1 MAPVTSTQVR
11 DGIAWATEH
20 EEKASDPSENPF
32 VWFWEAIQGD
42 FNDNRSTS
50 QIATDAAI
58 SMIPGVDQICDVR
71 DLIADCK
78 KLAKDSTDAW
88 AWVGLALTLI
98 GLFPTLGSLVKG
110 VLKILFVFVRR
121 SGGDEIA
128 KAVELGMSWVISFLR
143 RPVVQRYLRVK
154 EVDELFAWLVVQ
166 VKAVRGS
173 ISVAALTSAFDT
185 AHEVIKALVD
195 KVSFIPKIGGYA
207 KSALDEVAKVRLHMD
222 AGLGRAIE
230 QVQHVFNEIIVVL
243 EKRALMQR
251 SGIHSV
257 SNIHFRG
264 ALPEAT
270 AVTLMRT
277 TKPRP
282 SWLSKAGGQRWE
294 KAVYGDEIEKV
305 NKGVALGWPP
315 LSKDNIKSFHK
326 LCRIEIKGPAKL
338 FRVISPNSRAMG
350 DCWVSEEIFKKLQ
363 NAQDPRSAWRKYL
376 AVWPDWNVNGQF
388 VMYEVK
394 SGETLKAWAGPASS
408 QARKS
413 LPDDYLEGGWEQ
425 IVFKVDRKD
434 PRNDAVRY
442 YKVREDKSH
451 TLKNL
456 LGQDQFER
464 LTNAEKAQY
473 GQLRERINHPNI
485 SGPFDTGWGCTDF
498 NGAGFKVRVG
508 LPALPGQTTT
518 LR

>member
-1 MAPVTSTQVR
+1 MAQVTSTQVR
-11 DGIAWATEH
+11 DGIAWATEN

-78 KLAKDSTDAW
+78 KLAKDNTDAW

-121 SGGDEIA
+121 SGGDQIA
-128 KAVELGMSWVISFLR
+128 KAVELGMTWVISFLR

-154 EVDELFAWLVVQ
+154 EVDELFAWLAVQ

-173 ISVAALTSAFDT
+173 ISVAALTSAFDS
-185 AHEVIKALVD
+185 AHQVVKALVD

-207 KSALDEVAKVRLHMD
+207 KAALDEVTKVRLHMD

-230 QVQHVFNEIIVVL
+230 QVQHVFDEIIVVL

-270 AVTLMRT
+270 AVTLMRSY
-277 TKPRP
+277 KPRP
-282 SWLSKAGGQRWE
+282 PWLSKKGGPKWG
-294 KAVYGDEIEKV
+294 KAAYNDQIDKV
-305 NKGVALGWPP
+305 RKGVAKGWPE
-315 LSKDNIKSFHK
+315 LSQSNIESFHK
-326 LCRIEIKGPAKL
+326 LGRTEIKGPAKL
-338 FRVISPNSRAMG
+338 IRIISPNSRAMG
-350 DCWVSEEIFKKLQ
+350 DCWITEEVFKKLQ
-363 NAQDPRSAWRKYL
+363 SAEDPRSAWRRYL

-388 VMYEVK
+388 VVYEIK
-394 SGETLKAWAGPASS
+394 LGETLKAWKGPASS
-408 QARKS
+408 QSKKS
-413 LPDDYLEGGWEQ
+413 LPDEYLEGGYEQ
-425 IVFKVDRKD
+425 IIFKVDRSD
-434 PRNDAVRY
+434 PRNDLVRY
-442 YKVREDKSH
+442 YKIRDDKSH
-451 TLKNL
+451 TIKNL
-456 LGQDQFER
+456 LDQTQFDR
-464 LTNAEKAQY
+464 LSKGEQAQY
-473 GQLRERINHPNI
+473 AQLRECINHPNI
-485 SGPFDTGWGCTDF
+485 SGPFDTSWGYTDF
-498 NGAGFKVRVG
+498 QGAGFSVRVG

-518 LR
+518 MR

>member
-1 MAPVTSTQVR
+1 MAQVTSTQVR
-11 DGIAWATEH
+11 DSIAWATEH
-20 EEKASDPSENPF
+20 EEKASVPSENPF

-42 FNDNRSTS
+42 FNNNRSTS

-78 KLAKDSTDAW
+78 KLAKDYTDAW

-121 SGGDEIA
+121 SGGDQIA
-128 KAVELGMSWVISFLR
+128 KAVELGMTWVISFLR

-154 EVDELFAWLVVQ
+154 EVDELFAWLAVQ

-185 AHEVIKALVD
+185 AHQVVKALVD

-207 KSALDEVAKVRLHMD
+207 KSALDEVTKVRLHMD

-230 QVQHVFNEIIVVL
+230 QVQHVFDEIIVVL

-277 TKPRP
+277 MKPRP
-282 SWLSKAGGQRWE
+282 SWLSKTGGRKWSP
-294 KAVYGDEIEKV
+294 ARYDDEIDNVK
-305 NKGVALGWPP
+305 KGVANGWPE
-315 LSKDNIKSFHK
+315 LSAENIESFHK
-326 LCRIEIKGPAKL
+326 LSQIEIMGPAKL
-338 FRVISPNSRAMG
+338 YRVISPNSRAMG

-363 NAQDPRSAWRKYL
+363 SAEDPRAAWRKYL

-394 SGETLKAWAGPASS
+394 HGETLKAWSGPTAS
-408 QARKS
+408 QMRKS
-413 LPDDYLEGGWEQ
+413 LPGEYLEGGYEQ
-425 IVFKVDRKD
+425 IVFKIARDD
-434 PRNDAVRY
+434 TRNDVVRY
-442 YKVREDKSH
+442 YKIRDDKSH
-451 TLKNL
+451 TIKNIL
-456 LGQDQFER
+456 DKAQFDR
-464 LTNAEKAQY
+464 LSKGEKAQY
-473 GQLRERINHPNI
+473 AQLRESINHPSVN
-485 SGPFDTGWGCTDF
+485 GPFDSGWGYTDF
-498 NGAGFKVRVG
+498 AGVGFNVRVG

-518 LR
+518 MR